1 MANHG
6 LIVGLDVGTNTVKVL
21 AADVRD
27 QQANIVAVGRAVAHG
42 VRKGVVV
49 DIEATANDIR
59 QVIAQVN
66 EQTQTPV
73 SEVVALIPAKEV
85 QINVISGQVSV
96 QDSQHIAYTDVQA
109 VVKEALKGQVAADRE
124 VVDLVPNAFAV
135 DDFEGV
141 QDPNDMVGMRLKLTA
156 TAYTTPK
163 NVLTNLRLAIEKAGL
178 HLRDFVLAPLAASKT
193 VLSDAEQEFGSILL
207 DMGAGQTTATVV
219 QNHQLRFI
227 STFPAG
233 GENIS
238 RDIST
243 VLSIGDYDAD
253 MLKLDSGLALVK
265 KANPANLLVI
275 QPVGKEEAEQIAEPY
290 LTEIIAARVDQIL
303 EKIGTQLQAVSAFD
317 MPGGI
322 TLIGGTAAL
331 RGIDEAVSETYQVPT
346 HQFAPDDIGLHH
358 PGMAGAWAAVHY
370 AALQTPV
377 ELIVKQALYGLPLHF
392 IGQPLIAASAKRNP
406 AKQQAALT
414 KPVSKPVEVPEVAET
429 TNDIINK
436 PTHQQAK
443 QGFSRI
449 KRFFR
454 EFFD

>member
-59 QVIAQVN
+59 QAIAQIN

-73 SEVVALIPAKEV
+73 TEVVALIPAKEV
-85 QINVISGQVSV
+85 QISLISGQVSV
-96 QDSQHIAYTDVQA
+96 QDSQHISYTDVQA

-178 HLRDFVLAPLAASKT
+178 ELRDFVLAPLAAAKT

-207 DMGAGQTTATVV
+207 DLGAGQTTATVV

-243 VLSIGDYDAD
+243 VLSIGNYDAD

-265 KANPANLLVI
+265 EANPANLLVI
-275 QPVGKEEAEQIAEPY
+275 QPVGKDEAQQISEPY

-303 EKIGTQLQAVSAFD
+303 QKLGAQLAAVSAFD

-331 RGIDEAVSETYQVPT
+331 RGIDEAVSVAYQVPAR
-346 HQFAPDDIGLHH
+346 QFAPDDIGLHH

-377 ELIVKQALYGLPLHF
+377 ELIVKQALYGLPLRF
-392 IGQPLIAASAKRNP
+392 IGQPLMTTTTNHHSTQGQTKLVQPVREP
-406 AKQQAALT
+406 AEVQ
-414 KPVSKPVEVPEVAET
+414 PPVEP
-429 TNDIINK
+429 TNDVINK
-436 PTHQQAK
+436 PANQPAK